1 MSSYKFRG
9 VREHLLENNIIHTR
23 TMKNV
28 EAENRSNIE
37 AMKNMDGKEADPQGS
52 LSAVEKVPPN

>member
-1 MSSYKFRG
+1 
-9 VREHLLENNIIHTR
+9 
-23 TMKNV
+23 MKNV

-52 LSAVEKVPPN
+52 LSAVAKVPPN